1 MPTQWNGEGGVG
13 RNGASAKSSFG
24 SWENNHCLSVSFSAR
39 HSPHGRKEREGR
51 ARVETFDWKIFRT
64 E

>member
-1 MPTQWNGEGGVG
+1 MERGSGRAER

-24 SWENNHCLSVSFSAR
+24 SWENNHRLSVSFSAR
-39 HSPHGRKEREGR
+39 HSAWKKGEGERERGGW
-51 ARVETFDWKIFRT
+51 VETFDWKIFRT

>member
-1 MPTQWNGEGGVG
+1 MG

-24 SWENNHCLSVSFSAR
+24 SWENNHRLSLVSFSAR
-39 HSPHGRKEREGR
+39 HSPHGRKERVGR